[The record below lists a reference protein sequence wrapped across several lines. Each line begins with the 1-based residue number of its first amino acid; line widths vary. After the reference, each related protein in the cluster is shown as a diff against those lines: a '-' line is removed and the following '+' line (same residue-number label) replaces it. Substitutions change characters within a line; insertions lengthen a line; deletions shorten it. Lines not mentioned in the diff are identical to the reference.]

1 MTDKTDREFLE
12 LARRGGGV
20 MKLTCL
26 IFGCKWGEPV
36 RFKSYGEVLVQRKC
50 QRCGTLSTVVEGRKR
65 G

>member
-1 MTDKTDREFLE
+1 
-12 LARRGGGV
+12 

-26 IFGCKWGEPV
+26 IFDCKWGNPV

-50 QRCGTLSTVVEGRKR
+50 QRCGTISTKTEGRKR

>member
-1 MTDKTDREFLE
+1 
-12 LARRGGGV
+12 

-26 IFGCKWGEPV
+26 FFSCRWGEPV
-36 RFKSYGEVLVQRKC
+36 RFTSWGERLVQRKC

>member
-1 MTDKTDREFLE
+1 
-12 LARRGGGV
+12 

-26 IFGCKWGEPV
+26 IFDCKWGEPV

-50 QRCGTLSTVVEGRKR
+50 QRGGTISTKTEGSKR